1 MTSLA
6 ATRLPALNLS
16 QPSGAFIQTL
26 DPRMRLVAAVGFAI
40 FVVSLPN
47 LAALFLALG
56 LAFGLVLL
64 ARLPLGAMLRRLIM
78 VEGLMLVVLLMLPF
92 TTPVSGPEDLMVQ
105 LWGLPASWSGLWH
118 ALRIVVTSN
127 AVVFAMLALVGS
139 LPAHHL
145 VQALTALGLP
155 ERLVQLLAL
164 SLRYIDILTDEY
176 QRLRQAMKLRGF
188 QLCYSWHCYRS
199 LGYLVAML
207 IVRSLERSERV
218 LAAMTCRGYTGR
230 FPVARAFRMRARDG
244 AFAAGLLLACAV
256 LGGWAWTLGD
266 PPSAH
271 LALLTSTG
279 GEG

>member
-6 ATRLPALNLS
+6 ASRLPALSLS
-16 QPSGAFIQTL
+16 SPEGAFIQTL
-26 DPRMRLVAAVGFAI
+26 DPRLRLLCAVAFAV

-47 LAALFLALG
+47 LSALFAALG
-56 LAFGLVLL
+56 LAFVLVLL
-64 ARLPLGAMLRRLIM
+64 ARLPVAAMLRRMLV
-78 VEGLMLVVLLMLPF
+78 VEGLMMVVLLLLPF
-92 TTPVSGPEDLMVQ
+92 TTPAMGPDDLMLQV
-105 LWGLPASWSGLWH
+105 WGLPASWSGLWH

-155 ERLVQLLAL
+155 DRLVQLLAL

-176 QRLRQAMKLRGF
+176 QRLRHAMKLRGF
-188 QLCYSWHCYRS
+188 QLGYSWHCYRS

-230 FPVARAFRMRARDG
+230 FPVDRAFRLCVRDWG
-244 AFAAGLLLACAV
+244 FVASLALACGLLGA
-256 LGGWAWTLGD
+256 WAWGTAW
-266 PPSAH
+266 PSDGPGFVA
-271 LALLTSTG
+271 LASTAR
-279 GEG
+279 